1 MFKLDNR
8 GKYSS
13 RDYPNNA
20 SLNQSLVGCSG
31 MTVICGV
38 CQGTHAQKEAAEGL
52 GPVHN
57 VCVGVSWV
65 HHRMGVALREQLR
78 RPSIKPLKESV

>member
-1 MFKLDNR
+1 
-8 GKYSS
+8 
-13 RDYPNNA
+13 
-20 SLNQSLVGCSG
+20 

-57 VCVGVSWV
+57 VCVDVFWVHHRV